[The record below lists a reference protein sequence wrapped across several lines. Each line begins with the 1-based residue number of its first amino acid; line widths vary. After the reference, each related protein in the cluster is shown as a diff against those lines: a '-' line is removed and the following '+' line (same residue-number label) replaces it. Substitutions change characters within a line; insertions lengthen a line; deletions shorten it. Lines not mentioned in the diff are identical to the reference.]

1 LTGDEKETFFSIF
14 CPSGD
19 ILMSSQP
26 ALFVTNK
33 DFPLSAKN
41 KRSGETVVSAAC
53 QDAQRNR
60 AAIPTGIN
68 IFFFIF
74 SLV

>member
-1 LTGDEKETFFSIF
+1 MKKRILVISSANVDLVLRTDTF
-14 CPSGD
+14 PR
-19 ILMSSQP
+19 
-26 ALFVTNK
+26 A
-33 DFPLSAKN
+33 
-41 KRSGETVVSAAC
+41 GETVVSAAC